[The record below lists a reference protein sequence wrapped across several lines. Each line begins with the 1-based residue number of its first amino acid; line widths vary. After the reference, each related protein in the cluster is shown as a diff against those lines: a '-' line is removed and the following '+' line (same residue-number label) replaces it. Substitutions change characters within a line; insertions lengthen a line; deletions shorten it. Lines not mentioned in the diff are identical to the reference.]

1 MIRNQELGIRNV
13 IRNQKRESG
22 TRNQERD
29 QELALSRGLQLACR
43 DEQHEPLYGSD
54 EAPIRQVPL
63 AVLLLL
69 LLLGPPV
76 DAAQGGFGISLA
88 SHRWPLLQLLWLLRT
103 LS

>member
-1 MIRNQELGIRNV
+1 MR
-13 IRNQKRESG
+13 SG
-22 TRNQERD
+22 TRNQECD
-29 QELALSRGLQLACR
+29 QELILNRGLQLACR

-54 EAPIRQVPL
+54 EALARKVPL

-69 LLLGPPV
+69 LLFGPPV

-88 SHRWPLLQLLWLLRT
+88 RHWWPLLQLLWLPWV